1 MINLADLKPEVG
13 VERVVIRVDAVLNHV
28 LVRSKTASHS
38 LVAKVKHRLRT
49 ERQMGAARRTKHKT
63 QNHRGE
69 TQKTTPSH
77 SRTFHRWQHLLSLH
91 LSRIHTHPSAM
102 DVQRTDKLVE
112 RHRPPG
118 NEKSGKTKARQEKR
132 GAQLNHNA
140 DGPHGTD
147 TKLPLLSCP
156 PHALT

>member
-1 MINLADLKPEVG
+1 MIHLADLKPEVG

-49 ERQMGAARRTKHKT
+49 ERQMGAARRIKHKT

-69 TQKTTPSH
+69 TKKTTPSH
-77 SRTFHRWQHLLSLH
+77 SRTFHRWQHLLSLN
-91 LSRIHTHPSAM
+91 LSRMHTHPSAM
-102 DVQRTDKLVE
+102 NVQRTAQLVTTLPQRKRQE
-112 RHRPPG
+112 R
-118 NEKSGKTKARQEKR
+118 KTKARQEKR